1 MIKKED
7 FTLKTATEINALLAE
22 KRQKL
27 YKNLLDKR
35 LGKLKNTNDLRILR
49 HDIARLLT
57 ASNNQLKK

>member
-49 HDIARLLT
+49 RDIARLLT

>member
-7 FTLKTATEINALLAE
+7 FTLKTAAEINALLAE

-49 HDIARLLT
+49 RDIARLLT

>member
-49 HDIARLLT
+49 RVIARLLT

>member
-7 FTLKTATEINALLAE
+7 FTLKTAVEINALLAE

-49 HDIARLLT
+49 RDIARLLT